1 MALHLIDGKSSRSI
15 SYPSDL
21 DYSAV
26 DTVAEIKASGVD
38 PDTWLVQL
46 GTNDLYFIINCRCVD
61 VRVAAIE
68 RIRMMLAAIGPG
80 IGLGVLIG
88 KSVEAMARQPEYA
101 NQVRATMFIGI
112 GLIEALAL
120 FGIAF
125 SFII

>member
-1 MALHLIDGKSSRSI
+1 MLGLLAQVEGNLESI
-15 SYPSDL
+15 E
-21 DYSAV
+21 
-26 DTVAEIKASGVD
+26 TVGRG
-38 PDTWLVQL
+38 LVI
-46 GTNDLYFIINCRCVD
+46 G
-61 VRVAAIE
+61 
-68 RIRMMLAAIGPG
+68 LAAIGPG

-101 NQVRATMFIGI
+101 NQVRTTMFIGI